1 MKVILAIALIM
12 SILFPAFPAFAKKDG
27 EKGADDQAYEH
38 ADEEAK
44 FKREEDWFDKTGKKD
59 KDEEAKFKTGDYSDG
74 ELEKGKKQEKKK
86 DKESAKKAPKEA
98 KKAKKKSEETKEKG
112 KKKEKKK
119 K

>member
-12 SILFPAFPAFAKKDG
+12 SILFPTFPAFAKRDA

-44 FKREEDWFDKTGKKD
+44 FKREEDWFDKTGRKD
-59 KDEEAKFKTGDYSDG
+59 KDDEAEDMEEGK
-74 ELEKGKKQEKKK
+74 LEKGKKQEKKK
-86 DKESAKKAPKEA
+86 DKGSAEKAPKEA

>member
-27 EKGADDQAYEH
+27 EKGADDKAYEQ

-44 FKREEDWFDKTGKKD
+44 FKREEDWFDKIGKKD
-59 KDEEAKFKTGDYSDG
+59 KDDEAEDMGKGK
-74 ELEKGKKQEKKK
+74 LEKGKKQEKKK
-86 DKESAKKAPKEA
+86 DKESAEKAPKEA